1 MPQNNLMAGGRSQV
15 RMSICNYNHRW
26 KVRAICAC
34 YNSIKIVSF
43 RKQPNISIIVL
54 RHSNSKIKMKKIRI
68 TIDLKSHKNQT
79 EIIRLN
85 NSKPLIKMIWYIRIL
100 RPLMWNI
107 KSLKVHFAQMN
118 SASLILVKSHNY
130 TPEESMGARNQ
141 VFKINTFKIINRQI
155 SMVIQ
160 NKTKQISIILLR
172 TSLMA
177 QSL

>member
-1 MPQNNLMAGGRSQV
+1 
-15 RMSICNYNHRW
+15 
-26 KVRAICAC
+26 
-34 YNSIKIVSF
+34 
-43 RKQPNISIIVL
+43 
-54 RHSNSKIKMKKIRI
+54 MKKIRI

-155 SMVIQ
+155 SMVI
-160 NKTKQISIILLR
+160 
-172 TSLMA
+172 
-177 QSL
+177 